1 MSSEQLENKISERR
15 LFLIVEVAGQNFGLE
30 ALKVKEIIAVPTITK
45 VPRTKSVIRGL
56 IKLREQIIPLL
67 DTRQRLSF
75 RSVESEDNDL
85 VELLKARKQDHINW
99 VDTLLNSVMEQK
111 EFTLQ
116 NDPSKCNFG
125 KWYYSFKT
133 DNVVLADLL
142 DKFEL
147 PHSKIHRYAERVK
160 KAIQNEGYD
169 TALELCNQARDKEL
183 KQLVR
188 LFDNLIT
195 NIKATR
201 KEFAVVYELEHE
213 TVALS
218 VDKVHFI
225 AEVQQDQIKSLGE
238 YNKNSEFARGIC
250 YVNETS
256 FIILDDSVTQ
266 VNSTVPTL
274 EDAIA

>member
-1 MSSEQLENKISERR
+1 MSSEQLENKISERK

-45 VPRTKSVIRGL
+45 VPRTKSLIRGL
-56 IKLREQIIPLL
+56 IKLRDQIIPLL

-75 RSVESEDNDL
+75 RSVESEDNEL
-85 VELLKARKQDHINW
+85 VELLKTRKQDHVNW
-99 VDTLLNSVMEQK
+99 VDSLLNSVLEQK

-116 NDPSKCNFG
+116 TDPYKCNFG

-133 DNVVLADLL
+133 DNIVLADLL

-169 TALELCNQARDKEL
+169 AALELCNQAKDTEL

-188 LFDNLIT
+188 LFDSLIT

-266 VNSTVPTL
+266 VNSPIPTS
-274 EDAIA
+274 EDTIA